1 MRKLS
6 IVAGLLLLAPA
17 VSQAKTLDDLLVE
30 KGVITKAEAMSAS
43 GAAASKTWWNQGTR
57 WDFPSEGFTSQLNT
71 TIQPRYTFTD
81 ADENAGQKN
90 TSSFDMHLVALAV
103 SGTALHEEFSYKLDA
118 QFNSANA
125 DTSGSTTTT
134 NATTSLRDAWLQ
146 WNACDWAHIRMGQ
159 FKTQYDR
166 QFNVNDNTQQ
176 FADNSLASNTFNLGR
191 QNGLGAWGD
200 FADGMFQAS
209 AGVFNGQSTGEGQ
222 NRPGVDTK
230 ETGIVALRWNAMG
243 KMDVQEEG
251 DINWTEDMAVSI
263 GGAYAYSDATQ
274 TIVGD
279 FEQNNIA
286 ADVNFKWQGW
296 SLHGEYYYQTMN
308 PDVGEDVKPSG
319 FYAQA
324 GYFVDP
330 KKVEVAVRYSYV
342 DCDNGAF
349 TQGLCSGSDS
359 VNEVTVGLSYYWW
372 KHNLKGQLNYVYDNQ
387 NVLGDGDNINT
398 DKWMFQLSSY
408 F

>member
-81 ADENAGQKN
+81 NDEDSGKKN
-90 TSSFDMHLVALAV
+90 TSSFDMHLVALAI
-103 SGTALHEEFSYKLDA
+103 SGTAMHEEFSYKIDA
-118 QFNSANA
+118 QFNSMGTDQTGSGNA
-125 DTSGSTTTT
+125 ATTT
-134 NATTSLRDAWLQ
+134 LRDAWLQ

-159 FKTQYDR
+159 FKTQLDR
-166 QFNVNDNTQQ
+166 QFNTNDNTQQ

-191 QNGLGAWGD
+191 QNGLAAWGD

-209 AGVFNGQSTGEGQ
+209 AGIYNGLSTGEGQ
-222 NRPGVDTK
+222 NRPGTDTK
-230 ETGIVALRWNAMG
+230 ETGIVSARWNAMG

-251 DINWTEDMAVSI
+251 DINWTEDMAVSL
-263 GGAYAYSDATQ
+263 GAAYAYSDATQ
-274 TIVGD
+274 TGIGD
-279 FEQNNIA
+279 FSQDNFS
-286 ADVNFKWQGW
+286 ADVNFKWNGM
-296 SLHGEYYYQTMN
+296 SLHGEYYYQNMD
-308 PDVGEDVKPSG
+308 PDNGSSVKPSG
-319 FYAQA
+319 FYAQV
-324 GYFVDP
+324 GYFIDP
-330 KKVEVAVRYSYV
+330 KKIEVAARYSYV

-349 TQGLCSGSDS
+349 TQGMCSGSDS
-359 VNEVTVGLSYYWW
+359 VNEVTAGVSYYWW
-372 KHNLKGQLNYVYDNQ
+372 KHNLKGQLNYVHDGTNA
-387 NVLGDGDNINT
+387 LGSADDISTN
-398 DKWMFQLSSY
+398 KWMFQLSSY